1 MNGTVVESRGKVLPR
16 GPAKV
21 TWMIVLLPLAL
32 SLLALDALCYR
43 ASLPIDMIFE
53 NGSARITVGNE
64 TLSLQ
69 HVAFPTGLV
78 FGVHDPVIHEY
89 QIDGTD
95 TTNNY
100 MLDANYLHQFSSSPY
115 YTIQSWMRDLEGTS
129 QWRDLNVWAS
139 GKLVGRA
146 DLPAEN
152 VRTSLPAAT
161 SLHITVALQRPETPM
176 DLDLYTSGGGI
187 LHLVIDRNDRYFEV
201 TRSLAGQ
208 KDQTLGRT
216 FFPTD
221 PIPFTAMVL
230 DFLVRTALW
239 AIVILV
245 VVSII
250 EIGIDAA
257 SLGQL
262 FARRW
267 EERRAEHSFGGILPM
282 HRRRMLFQMP
292 QRLASAED
300 RLSRGWQ
307 RLTSAIH
314 PLGLLTLVAS
324 FAFVLWIALVQY
336 HAQAHIYDAS
346 AYLFGAKIFASGRL
360 WVPVPPAAD
369 RFPGLYMVQFDGRWF
384 PQNDPGTSFT
394 LALGVWLGMPWIVEP
409 LLGTLAL
416 LGIGL
421 IAARLYDRRIA
432 TLSIFLGALSPF
444 YSYLA
449 ASYLSHAIA
458 LFYLVWGFWFLL
470 RFAQG
475 SGNWNLLA
483 ATLLFGLA
491 ALTRD
496 TALLFVA
503 VVVPGVFIL
512 SRQQVRDNWR
522 RWLVPLLGSAVIV
535 FFFIL
540 LSRSINAT
548 LTGSPVV
555 TPRQLYFPGDH
566 WGFGQNIGF
575 FGEHTLAAG
584 IVNLDQL
591 LTSLAIDLFGW
602 PFYLT
607 LAFLA
612 IPFLV
617 WRTRPADWLLAVGA
631 VVMIGAYV
639 GYFFNGIYLGPR
651 YLFESLPF
659 LLILTARGIFTL
671 GGAAR
676 DVRRMVRA
684 WIGIQPNV
692 TSGLLSSASLATVGL
707 IIALVACSVLY
718 YIPRQI
724 VVHQDF
730 TDFPAGVHIDTEVF
744 NHPPVHHAIV
754 VTDNYALYQYT
765 LFSLNDPLLHGDVLY
780 AVASDPSQCR
790 ELRAAFPGR
799 KVYRIDIGTNWSVS
813 FVPISG

>member
-1 MNGTVVESRGKVLPR
+1 MNRTVVESLGKVLSP
-16 GPAKV
+16 GPARV
-21 TWMIVLLPLAL
+21 TWVIVLLPLAFF
-32 SLLALDALCYR
+32 LLALDALCYH

-53 NGSARITVGNE
+53 NGSARITVDNE

-69 HVAFPTGLV
+69 HVAFPTELV
-78 FGVHDPVIHEY
+78 FPIHDPVIHEY

-100 MLDANYLHQFSSSPY
+100 MLDVNYLHQFSSSPY
-115 YTIQSWMRDLEGTS
+115 YKFQSWMRDLDGTS
-129 QWRDLNVWAS
+129 QWRDLNVWTS

-146 DLPAEN
+146 DLPAQN
-152 VRTSLPAAT
+152 VRASLPAAT
-161 SLHITVALQRPETPM
+161 SLRITVALQRPETPM
-176 DLDLYTSGGGI
+176 DLDLYTNGGGI
-187 LHLVIDRNDRYFEV
+187 LHLVVDRNDRYFEV
-201 TRSLAGQ
+201 TRSLAGRT
-208 KDQTLGRT
+208 DQSLGRT

-221 PIPFTAMVL
+221 PIPFAAMVL
-230 DFLVRTALW
+230 DFLIRTALW

-245 VVSII
+245 VVSTI
-250 EIGIDAA
+250 EIGIGAA
-257 SLGQL
+257 TLGQL
-262 FARRW
+262 LARMW
-267 EERRAEHSFGGILPM
+267 AERRAELSCGGILPT
-282 HRRRMLFQMP
+282 HSRRMLFQMP
-292 QRLASAED
+292 QRLACAQG

-346 AYLFGAKIFASGRL
+346 AYLFGAKIFASGHL

-369 RFPGLYMVQFDGRWF
+369 RFPGLYMVQVDGRWF
-384 PQNDPGTSFT
+384 PQYDPGTSFT
-394 LALGVWLGMPWIVEP
+394 LALGIWLSMPWIIEP
-409 LLGTLAL
+409 LLGTLTL

-421 IAARLYDRRIA
+421 IAARMYDRRIA

-458 LFYLVWGFWFLL
+458 LCYLVWGFWFLL
-470 RFAQG
+470 RSAQG

-503 VVVPGVFIL
+503 VVVPGTFIL
-512 SRQQVRDNWR
+512 SRQQVRDKWR
-522 RWLVPLLGSAVIV
+522 RWLVPLFGSAVIT
-535 FFFIL
+535 FLIIL
-540 LSRSINAT
+540 VSRSINAT

-555 TPRQLYFPGDH
+555 TPRQSYFPGDH
-566 WGFGQNIGF
+566 WGFGQNVGF
-575 FGEHTLAAG
+575 YGEHTLAAG
-584 IVNLDQL
+584 FVNLDQL

-607 LAFLA
+607 LAFLL

-631 VVMIGAYV
+631 VVMIGEFI
-639 GYFFNGIYLGPR
+639 GYFYNGIYLGPR

-671 GGAAR
+671 GSATI
-676 DVRRMVRA
+676 DVSRMVRT
-684 WIGIQPNV
+684 WIGIQPKV
-692 TSGLLSSASLATVGL
+692 TSSLLSGASLATIGL
-707 IIALVACSVLY
+707 IIALVASSVFY
-718 YIPRQI
+718 YIQRQI

-744 NHPPVHHAIV
+744 NDPPVHHAIV

-780 AVASDPSQCR
+780 AVASDPSQFK
-790 ELRAAFPGR
+790 ELQAAFPGR
-799 KVYRIDIGTNWSVS
+799 KLYRIDIGTNWSVS